1 MYQIAS
7 KALSYVDEQVC
18 IIVMWYCSDRWLHT
32 PHVLSNSWL

>member
-18 IIVMWYCSDRWLHT
+18 IIVMWYGSDR
-32 PHVLSNSWL
+32 